1 MLMHWNRERL
11 EYLLHWL
18 PLMENEVDKGDAD
31 AKEYMALYN
40 EMVALS
46 KGNTDGS

>member
-1 MLMHWNRERL
+1 MA
-11 EYLLHWL
+11 
-18 PLMENEVDKGDAD
+18 NEVDKGEAD

>member
-1 MLMHWNRERL
+1 MLTHWNRERL

-18 PLMENEVDKGDAD
+18 PQMENEVDKGDAD

-46 KGNTDGS
+46 KEFTNGS

>member
-18 PLMENEVDKGDAD
+18 PQMANEVDNGDAD
-31 AKEYMALYN
+31 AKEYEALYN
-40 EMVALS
+40 EMLSLS
-46 KGNTDGS
+46 KEFTNGN

>member
-1 MLMHWNRERL
+1 MWNRERL
-11 EYLLHWL
+11 EYLMHWL
-18 PLMENEVDKGDAD
+18 PIIENEVDNGKAD